1 MYTYMY
7 TLYVSQ
13 CLPKWRGEL
22 EELEDTKGPA
32 MTKSYAEAFD
42 LLYGQDLC

>member
-1 MYTYMY
+1 MS
-7 TLYVSQ
+7 VNVFHECS
-13 CLPKWRGEL
+13 KWRGEL
-22 EELEDTKGPA
+22 EELEDTKGPV